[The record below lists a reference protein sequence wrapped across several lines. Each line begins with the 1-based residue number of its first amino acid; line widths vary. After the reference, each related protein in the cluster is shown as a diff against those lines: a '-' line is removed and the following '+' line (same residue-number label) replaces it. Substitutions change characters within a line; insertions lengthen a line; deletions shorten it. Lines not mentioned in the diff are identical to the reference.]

1 MSKEQDAQ
9 FIRIFIV
16 IIVILSVFGIVAAI
30 MGRHFAK
37 AEKKDVYVS
46 DTLEKRIA
54 PVGED
59 NTDPNA
65 HLYAAIP
72 VGAAPKAATAEP
84 EKALTGEAL
93 GKHTFDTVCMA
104 CHATGVAGAP
114 KFGDKDAWA
123 PRIKKGIDTLHQH
136 ALQGFQ
142 GSSGVMPPK
151 GGNPALPDDAVKA
164 AVDYMVAN
172 SGGPAMP
179 AAATPAKPA
188 APESSSAAPAPAPAA
203 AAPAAPAPEAAAA
216 AASGSEASTDTAG
229 TGKHIYSTVCF
240 ACHATGVA
248 GAPKFGDKD
257 AWAPRIAQ
265 GKDTLYKHALNG
277 FLGEGGGMMPPKGGR
292 TDLSD
297 DQVKA
302 AVDYM
307 VSAAQ

>member
-9 FIRIFIV
+9 FFRNFV
-16 IIVILSVFGIVAAI
+16 LVLVMLSVFGIVAAI
-30 MGRHFAK
+30 MGRYFATG
-37 AEKKDVYVS
+37 EKRDVYVS
-46 DTLEKRIA
+46 DSLETRIA
-54 PVGED
+54 PVGEV

-72 VGAAPKAATAEP
+72 VGPAPTAPTATAAPAE
-84 EKALTGEAL
+84 ALTGEAL

-114 KFGDKDAWA
+114 KFGNKDAWA
-123 PRIKKGIDTLHQH
+123 PRIAKGIDTLHQH

-142 GSSGVMPPK
+142 GSAGVMPPK
-151 GGNPALPDDAVKA
+151 GGNPALSDDAVKA

-179 AAATPAKPA
+179 AAAAAPTAAPA
-188 APESSSAAPAPAPAA
+188 AAPAAEPPAAAPPEASAAPAPAATA
-203 AAPAAPAPEAAAA
+203 
-216 AASGSEASTDTAG
+216 DTSAE
-229 TGKHIYSTVCF
+229 GKHIFDTVCF

-248 GAPKFGDKD
+248 GAPKLGDKA
-257 AWAPRIAQ
+257 AWAPRIAK
-265 GKDTLYKHALNG
+265 GMDTLHQHALKG
-277 FLGEGGGMMPPKGGR
+277 FIGEGSGLMPPKGGR
-292 TDLSD
+292 MDLSD

-307 VSAAQ
+307 VNAAK